1 MSEETEAVECVA
13 CQLQL
18 PVINDVLLTQPE
30 TVDEH
35 AGRVEFASESDDPLK
50 LSRENSHVFEEF
62 FFLLLSV
69 KTVAAQVVNVCFFPP
84 SFVVHFLF

>member
-1 MSEETEAVECVA
+1 MSEEPEAVECVA

-35 AGRVEFASESDDPLK
+35 TGRFEFGSESDDPLK

-62 FFLLLSV
+62 FDERGMLTTL
-69 KTVAAQVVNVCFFPP
+69 VVGNETDTRA
-84 SFVVHFLF
+84 LW